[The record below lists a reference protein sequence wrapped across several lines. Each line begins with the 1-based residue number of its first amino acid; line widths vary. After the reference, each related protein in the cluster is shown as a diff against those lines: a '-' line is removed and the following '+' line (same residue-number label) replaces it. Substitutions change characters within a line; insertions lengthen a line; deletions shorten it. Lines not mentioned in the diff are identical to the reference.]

1 MTGKVLLGL
10 LAGVAAG
17 AVIGILFAPDRG
29 SDTRKKIAQKSGDYA
44 TEFKNKLTSWYE
56 KSMQQFGSVKDSVSH
71 AVSGNKENAKSADD
85 LKIT

>member
-1 MTGKVLLGL
+1 MAGKLLLGV
-10 LAGVAAG
+10 LAGVAVG
-17 AVIGILFAPDRG
+17 AAIGILFAPDKG

-56 KSMQQFGSVKDSVSH
+56 KSMQQFGSVKDSVNH
-71 AVSGNKENAKSADD
+71 AVSGNKESRKSADD